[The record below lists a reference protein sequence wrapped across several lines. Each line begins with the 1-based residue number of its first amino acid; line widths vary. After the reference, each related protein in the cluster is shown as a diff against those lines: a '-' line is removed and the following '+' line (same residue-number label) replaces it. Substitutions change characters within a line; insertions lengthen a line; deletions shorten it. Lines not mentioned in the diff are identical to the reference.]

1 MKRRELGYTLIEL
14 MIGLIV
20 GLIVLSAVIYIF
32 LTTLKSSSNVLNS
45 YRLNQE
51 VSTLSDIVVGEL
63 RRAGYW
69 PISGAGASPFGSEL
83 DLNITSPGGTDICV
97 LYSYYNDSS
106 ASGAQITR
114 GLYHNGSDGVVT
126 YGSAAS
132 AGVCSNGSWVPLTDS
147 EVLKVNI
154 FDISLSCWD
163 VDSNV
168 SVASASCTPTGS
180 QVLRR
185 TIDLS
190 IDAELAGDDGWKAQV
205 NESFKLMNDLT
216 AD

>member
-14 MIGLIV
+14 MIGLVI

-45 YRLNQE
+45 YRLNLE
-51 VSTLSDIVVGEL
+51 VSTLSDMVVGEL

-83 DLNITSPGGTDICV
+83 DLNITSPGGSDICV
-97 LYSYYNDSS
+97 LYSYYNDST

-114 GLYHNGSDGVVT
+114 GLYHNGTNGVVT

-132 AGVCSNGSWVPLTDS
+132 VGVCSNASWVPLSDS
-147 EVLKVNI
+147 EVLRINS
-154 FDISLSCWD
+154 FDITLDCWD

-185 TIDLS
+185 TVELN
-190 IDAELAGDDGWKAQV
+190 IDAELASDNDWKAQV